1 MHRFWTAAA
10 ATLVVLAGATPAS
23 SVVAAAPPTST
34 ALVLSTSTSTYG
46 QTVTATATV
55 TARSGSAQGDVVF
68 SVDGTKIPANLGGN
82 GATTV
87 VLPASAVG
95 QHAVSATFVPQFP
108 ESQERSDSPTQTWV
122 ITKARTRLQVR
133 VIGKGAR
140 IPTSVQVKAAGDW
153 GTRPTGRVSMVIR
166 RIVSGTVSRKLRTFS
181 VDAVAR
187 ASFGRLRKGTYRLV
201 VSYGGDAEHLA
212 VRHFERFAVRQR

>member
-10 ATLVVLAGATPAS
+10 ATLVVLAAAAPAT

-34 ALVLSTSTSTYG
+34 ALVLSTTTSSYG

-55 TARSGSAQGDVVF
+55 TARPGPAQGDVVF
-68 SVDGTKIPANLGGN
+68 SVDGTKIPANLGAN
-82 GATTV
+82 GAASV
-87 VLPASAVG
+87 VLPRATVG
-95 QHAVSATFVPQFP
+95 TYDVTATFVPQF
-108 ESQERSDSPTQTWV
+108 SDSQGPSSTVETWV
-122 ITKARTRLQVR
+122 VSQVRTRLQVR
-133 VIGKGAR
+133 VIGRGAR

-166 RIVSGTVSRKLRTFS
+166 RIASGTVSRKARTFS
-181 VDAVAR
+181 SDAVAL
-187 ASFGRLRKGTYRLV
+187 AGFGRLRKGTYRLV
-201 VSYGGDAEHLA
+201 VSYTGDTEHLA